1 MKIIA
6 PEDLV
11 KYKCILALPGYK
23 VWENTNTFHVM
34 VTHLR
39 GRTKHP
45 ERIVVVAEG
54 TYPGLAEDPPLT
66 IPAGMF
72 REIVKKLGK
81 IQPNW
86 ADNLGAMPEP
96 PQPPRMGR
104 AVEGARIVNN
114 ANAAIDPMARME
126 TVIRRFREGNE
137 APAPVA
143 APRLFYH
150 QFAQAPNFG
159 EDIGVG
165 DNPFL
170 PVDLDPIPERD

>member
-6 PEDLV
+6 PEDLA

-86 ADNLGAMPEP
+86 ADNPGAMPEP
-96 PQPPRMGR
+96 PRPVPIARVER
-104 AVEGARIVNN
+104 AGIVNN
-114 ANAAIDPMARME
+114 AAAQGEQAWRG
-126 TVIRRFREGNE
+126 VAGGV
-137 APAPVA
+137 VA